1 MVHAVSIQIDTVF
14 RYPAPEPHSTP
25 SMDSADLK
33 DLYFTYA
40 KKIHRYLKALTHS
53 EELAFDLMQETFLA
67 ADRYYKEGKVENV
80 EAWLIGIAR
89 NQFKKAAVAEARKGE
104 QSLEGVEPG
113 AEPQSDDK
121 ADFSVLRDRI
131 VARLREVKA
140 VLAEIFILRLD
151 LNMTHAQI
159 AESADLPLITVRRH
173 FEKIRAIIEQ
183 DFGEELRGGGH
194 GE

>member
-1 MVHAVSIQIDTVF
+1 MSIKIDTVF
-14 RYPAPEPHSTP
+14 RSLAAERAFLALMET
-25 SMDSADLK
+25 AELQ
-33 DLYFTYA
+33 DLYYRYA
-40 KKIHRYLKALTHS
+40 KKVHRYLKSLTHS

-67 ADRYYKEGKVENV
+67 ADRYYKEGKIENV

-104 QSLEGVEPG
+104 QSLEGVEPV

>member
-1 MVHAVSIQIDTVF
+1 MHAVSIQIDTVF
-14 RYPAPEPHSTP
+14 RYLAPGRYSTP

-33 DLYFTYA
+33 NLYFTYA
-40 KKIHRYLKALTHS
+40 KKIHRYLNSLTRS
-53 EELAFDLMQETFLA
+53 EEWAFDLMQETFLA

-89 NQFKKAAVAEARKGE
+89 NQFKKAAMSENRRGE
-104 QSLEGVEPG
+104 QSLEGVEPAAAPA
-113 AEPQSDDK
+113 AEDRP
-121 ADFSVLRDRI
+121 DFSALRDRI
-131 VARLREVKA
+131 VERLRQVKP

-151 LNMTHAQI
+151 LNLTHAQI
-159 AESADLPLITVRRH
+159 AESTDLPLITVRRH
-173 FEKIRAIIEQ
+173 FEKVRAIIEQ